1 MSAPLRQPLLE
12 VVTGVCE
19 ALAIPVRV
27 SLFTPTPLP
36 DTFAVTTPLG
46 DDLRLW
52 ADGSPGVEIE
62 EARLSLY
69 TRGNYLPLRDH
80 VTAALLAAGVT
91 ITGRT
96 YVAFEDET
104 GYHHYAID
112 LAAHHTY

>member
-1 MSAPLRQPLLE
+1 MSAPLSQPLLE

-46 DDLRLW
+46 DDLGLW
-52 ADGSPGVEIE
+52 ADGAPGVEIE
-62 EARLSLY
+62 QARLSLY
-69 TRGNYLPLRDH
+69 TTGNYLPLRDQ
-80 VTAALLAAGVT
+80 VTAAFLAAGVT

-96 YVAFEDET
+96 YVGFEDET